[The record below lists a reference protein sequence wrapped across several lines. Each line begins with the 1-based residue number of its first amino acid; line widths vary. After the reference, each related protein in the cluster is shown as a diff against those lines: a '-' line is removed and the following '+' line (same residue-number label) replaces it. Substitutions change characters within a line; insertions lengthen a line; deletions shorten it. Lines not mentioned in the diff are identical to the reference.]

1 MPEKYLDKARQ
12 LRANHFEKVSRI
24 EQKFAEKRGHIPGNP
39 SKRKTLSLPEP
50 AIRSHLEHGDY
61 IGTCR

>member
-24 EQKFAEKRGHIPGNP
+24 EQKFAEKRGHIP
-39 SKRKTLSLPEP
+39 
-50 AIRSHLEHGDY
+50 AIPRSE
-61 IGTCR
+61 RR